1 MARYASGSKAWG
13 TSDRSGFRYR
23 LSEMVTEWNGLKV
36 GPDEYEAKH
45 PQLRPIKVGPDP
57 QALHD
62 PRPDQCTDIKAF
74 VVYTNVGDGIIGQ
87 VLETFE
93 VTASVGSVT
102 VSTSCLLY
110 TSPSPRDGLLS
121 RMPSSA

>member
-45 PQLRPIKVGPDP
+45 PQLRPIKVGPNIQHTQHTLSLIHISEP
-57 QALHD
+57 T
-62 PRPDQCTDIKAF
+62 RP
-74 VVYTNVGDGIIGQ
+74 Y
-87 VLETFE
+87 
-93 VTASVGSVT
+93 
-102 VSTSCLLY
+102 
-110 TSPSPRDGLLS
+110 
-121 RMPSSA
+121 